1 MDSPSLIQFLHI
13 ILHPANPPLGS
24 FQTVSHVTP
33 GEEKLN
39 MAVSFTLFLNSNWL
53 TW

>member
-1 MDSPSLIQFLHI
+1 M
-13 ILHPANPPLGS
+13 ILHPASPPLGS

-39 MAVSFTLFLNSNWL
+39 MAVSFALCLKTIWL
-53 TW
+53 T